1 MMVSFTLHPVA
12 PYRLDLTVW
21 VLRRLPINQM
31 DRWDGQTYRRVLPIG
46 ARSLEI
52 EVSQTAAG
60 NKPALRVTVH
70 GRRLT
75 PRTRRHIEVMLDKML
90 GLSIDLAPFYR
101 LAAADSR
108 LSGLIRPFIGFIL
121 ASVTRR

>member
-1 MMVSFTLHPVA
+1 MVSFTLHPVA

-31 DRWDGQTYRRVLPIG
+31 DRWDGRSYRRVLSIG
-46 ARSLEI
+46 ARPLEI

-70 GRRLT
+70 GRCLT
-75 PRTRRHIEVMLDKML
+75 PRTQQHIEVLLDKML

-101 LAAADSR
+101 LAAADRR
-108 LSGLIRPFIGFIL
+108 LAALIRPFIGFIL